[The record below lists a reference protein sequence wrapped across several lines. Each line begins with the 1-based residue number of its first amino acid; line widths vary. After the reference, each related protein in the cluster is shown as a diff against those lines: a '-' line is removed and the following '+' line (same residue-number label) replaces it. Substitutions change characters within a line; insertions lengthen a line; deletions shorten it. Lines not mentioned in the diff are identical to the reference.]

1 MSVLIKDMEMPK
13 NCSDCDFESYPRG
26 AHYCQFKMRVIESL
40 ERPDWCPLE
49 EAEPVKHGRWIGIDD
64 FPHETWECDRCGKII
79 ETDEPPNY
87 CENCGARMIDE
98 VENG

>member
-49 EAEPVKHGRWIGIDD
+49 EAEPVKHGKPVVYYHGENGFSYECGVCRMPIDGTDYYCRW
-64 FPHETWECDRCGKII
+64 
-79 ETDEPPNY
+79 
-87 CENCGARMIDE
+87 CGAKMDK
-98 VENG
+98 